1 MDQEQITAMIAAL
14 LGGGVITKVTDY
26 LLKRKKQQADADQ
39 LSDLRADQTYQYAMG
54 ELRGECNRLRAEIE
68 AVKRHEIECNRRLGE
83 LEGRM
88 LEQEKSRLRHEDAN
102 KQHVELLTKEVEK
115 IKTGQEQ
122 E

>member
-1 MDQEQITAMIAAL
+1 
-14 LGGGVITKVTDY
+14 
-26 LLKRKKQQADADQ
+26 
-39 LSDLRADQTYQYAMG
+39 
-54 ELRGECNRLRAEIE
+54 
-68 AVKRHEIECNRRLGE
+68 
-83 LEGRM
+83 M